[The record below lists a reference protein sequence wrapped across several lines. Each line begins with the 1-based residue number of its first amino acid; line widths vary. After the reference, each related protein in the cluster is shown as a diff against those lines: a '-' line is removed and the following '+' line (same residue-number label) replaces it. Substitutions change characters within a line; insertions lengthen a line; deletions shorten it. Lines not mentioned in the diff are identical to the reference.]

1 MSFNGDLNA
10 SDEGT
15 DLTTKGDIHGYSTEN
30 TRVPVGTDSYILS
43 AASGEATGLE
53 WIANTDAGLT
63 LGAKGDIHTRSAS
76 NQAALAVGTNNYVL
90 TAASGETTGLVW
102 TDPASLKNSVALVIA
117 CGDEETAI
125 DATGQKIS
133 FRMPYAM
140 TLNAGIAGVKGSLVT
155 AGTGVN
161 LLTVDINEGGS
172 TILSTKL
179 TFDATETTTT
189 TAATAVVISDTA
201 LAADSIITIDVDQLD
216 SGGVAAGLKITLMGT
231 LT

>member
-10 SDEGT
+10 SDDGLE
-15 DLTTKGDIHGYSTEN
+15 LETKGQIHTYSTEN
-30 TRVPVGTDSYILS
+30 TALNVGTDSYILS
-43 AASGEATGLE
+43 AASGETTGLE
-53 WIANTDAGLT
+53 WVANTDAGLT

-76 NQAALAVGTNNYVL
+76 DQAALAVGTNNYL
-90 TAASGETTGLVW
+90 LAASSGETTGLVW
-102 TDPASLKNSVALVIA
+102 TDPASVKTTVALAIA
-117 CGDEETAI
+117 CGDETTATT
-125 DATGQKIS
+125 TGQKIS

-140 TLNAGIAGVKGSLVT
+140 TLNAGIAGVTGSLVT

-189 TAATAVVISDTA
+189 SAATPVVISDTA
-201 LAADSIITIDVDQLD
+201 LAADSVITIDVDQLD
-216 SGGVAAGLKITLMGT
+216 SGGVAAGLKISLIGT
-231 LT
+231 LA

>member
-10 SDEGT
+10 SDDGLE
-15 DLTTKGDIHGYSTEN
+15 LETKGQIHTYSTEN
-30 TRVPVGTDSYILS
+30 TALNVGTDSYILS
-43 AASGEATGLE
+43 AASGETTGLE
-53 WIANTDAGLT
+53 WVANTDAGLT

-76 NQAALAVGTNNYVL
+76 DQAALAVGTNNYL
-90 TAASGETTGLVW
+90 LAASSGETTGLVW
-102 TDPASLKNSVALVIA
+102 TDPASVKTTVALVIA
-117 CGDEETAI
+117 CGDETTATT
-125 DATGQKIS
+125 TGQKIS

-140 TLNAGIAGVKGSLVT
+140 TLNAGIAGVTGSLVT

-189 TAATAVVISDTA
+189 SAATPVVISDTA
-201 LAADSIITIDVDQLD
+201 LAADSVITIDVDQLD
-216 SGGVAAGLKITLMGT
+216 SGGVAAGLKISLIGT
-231 LT
+231 LA